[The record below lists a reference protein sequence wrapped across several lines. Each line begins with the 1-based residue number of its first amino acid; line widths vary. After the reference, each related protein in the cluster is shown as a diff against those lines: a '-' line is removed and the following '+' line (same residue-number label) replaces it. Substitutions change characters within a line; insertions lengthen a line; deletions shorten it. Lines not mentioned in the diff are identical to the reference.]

1 MIKTLDIIALILY
14 CALIYWLSD
23 QSSLPVAM
31 LFSFQDKLIHL
42 SAYFIMGILAWRV
55 FRHFFSS
62 RQQLMFAIVAF
73 CSIYGFLDEWHQSF
87 VEGRSADFFDWLA
100 DTAGDFLA
108 AYLLTRLFPI
118 RDISIETDGKTVQ
131 NS

>member
-1 MIKTLDIIALILY
+1 MIKTVDIIALFLY

-42 SAYFIMGILAWRV
+42 AAYFIMGTFAWRV
-55 FRHFFSS
+55 FRHFFST

-73 CSIYGFLDEWHQSF
+73 CSLYGFLDEWHQSF
-87 VEGRSADFFDWLA
+87 VAGRSADFLDWLA
-100 DTAGDFLA
+100 DTAGDMLA
-108 AYLLTRLFPI
+108 AYLLTRLFPLQ
-118 RDISIETDGKTVQ
+118 DFDLEQDGKAVQ
-131 NS
+131 NP